1 MFGSAK
7 EAFTGAADQT
17 GLFEYDQNGTLFLD
31 EINSMPISLQSKLI
45 RVLEERVVRRLG
57 STSATPVRCVVTSA
71 SNEDTQMLIAKNKFR
86 LVLEEAG

>member
-17 GLFEYDQNGTLFLD
+17 GLFEYAQDGTLFLD

-57 STSATPVRCVVTSA
+57 STSATPVRCVVISA
-71 SNEDTQMLIAKNKFR
+71 SNEDPQMLIAKNKFR